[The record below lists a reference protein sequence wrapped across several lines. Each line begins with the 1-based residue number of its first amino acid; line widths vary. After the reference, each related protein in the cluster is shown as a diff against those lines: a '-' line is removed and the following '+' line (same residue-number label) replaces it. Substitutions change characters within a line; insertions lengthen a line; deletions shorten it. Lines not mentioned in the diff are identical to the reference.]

1 MAKLQLLIV
10 FFRQKC
16 RVKSSAMAAGRKP
29 QKKQRNLCFH
39 SGPTCRPAPLTSPAF
54 KQLLG
59 ETIIFLVNGQN
70 AEKLTEAFPQK
81 VTSLPKHAKISPKYD
96 FSSLN
101 KYIWLEMQK
110 FRYKLGIKKLS
121 LIRSN
126 LLVPKSKT
134 HWTKRIFLMCLNEDL
149 LFRYTK
155 YIYRRI
161 LYNERQVRSVQK
173 DFFWFLWRTLSF
185 VFTLIA

>member
-29 QKKQRNLCFH
+29 QKKTKKSLFPFWTNV
-39 SGPTCRPAPLTSPAF
+39 PTSTTLTSPAF

-70 AEKLTEAFPQK
+70 AETLTEAFPQK
-81 VTSLPKHAKISPKYD
+81 GTSLLKHAKISPKYD

-134 HWTKRIFLMCLNEDL
+134 H
-149 LFRYTK
+149 
-155 YIYRRI
+155 
-161 LYNERQVRSVQK
+161 
-173 DFFWFLWRTLSF
+173 
-185 VFTLIA
+185 

>member
-16 RVKSSAMAAGRKP
+16 RVKSSVMAAGRKP

-39 SGPTCRPAPLTSPAF
+39 SGPTCRLAPLTSPAF

-70 AEKLTEAFPQK
+70 AETLTEAFPQK
-81 VTSLPKHAKISPKYD
+81 GTSLLKHAKISPKYD

-101 KYIWLEMQK
+101 KYIWLEVQK

-134 HWTKRIFLMCLNEDL
+134 H
-149 LFRYTK
+149 
-155 YIYRRI
+155 
-161 LYNERQVRSVQK
+161 
-173 DFFWFLWRTLSF
+173 
-185 VFTLIA
+185 